1 MSQVQNI
8 YQYED
13 YKSISNDN
21 DSYNRFESCEE
32 VVDAIISKGL
42 LNSCDKTSAL
52 NKIIREYGL
61 SYQEAKT
68 CYRLASAQVG
78 TESREEE
85 KEDKLYAQS
94 GYYYPGY
101 TQPKNAKA
109 KNDGMDS
116 LSSFGS
122 YNRIMFGLA

>member
-52 NKIIREYGL
+52 NKNCINYMPNAYIFIPYKL
-61 SYQEAKT
+61 KQIMPWIKT
-68 CYRLASAQVG
+68 TVWTACHPLEV
-78 TESREEE
+78 T
-85 KEDKLYAQS
+85 
-94 GYYYPGY
+94 
-101 TQPKNAKA
+101 
-109 KNDGMDS
+109 
-116 LSSFGS
+116 
-122 YNRIMFGLA
+122 IV